1 MQACATRMA
10 VGSAVE
16 KSHRTL
22 NELQGRLSLPNVVT
36 SDSHIVSSIGQVGR
50 FLAEQRLGFSQV
62 GEIS

>member
-36 SDSHIVSSIGQVGR
+36 SDSHIVSSIGQGR
-50 FLAEQRLGFSQV
+50 
-62 GEIS
+62 EIPG